1 MRYPRA
7 LAAAGFAPLLAAAAC
22 GDGTAP
28 APQPPPVRTILL
40 HRQDTGENLLLNTDG
55 SSAGAFVPDVPGMIP
70 IGASALGG
78 IAVLLDGRAIVL
90 ATLDH
95 PERVDTIINPAP
107 QVLGLASFSADE
119 LLVALVSYQPDSA
132 VLVYDRAN
140 RLVDTL
146 RYGNVDPALPPLIG
160 PDNDRIAVLS
170 ATPLSLFIT
179 SLSRSN
185 PGQPRADAIRV
196 ARVITRPIFGW
207 PRWTADGIVLAFV
220 RLATA
225 GPDTLVVGRFDPD
238 APDVPLVEL
247 YQALLAPGSDAQP
260 EHDQYATYALTAD
273 VRTLVLGAQVAGG
286 AGRQA
291 IYLVRSG
298 AAHAETLLDAP
309 GQFPLYPQ
317 FLRE

>member
-1 MRYPRA
+1 MRFAWVLP
-7 LAAAGFAPLLAAAAC
+7 AAGLAPLLAVAAC

-28 APQPPPVRTILL
+28 APQPPLRTILL

-55 SSAGAFVPDVPGMIP
+55 SSAGPFAPDVPNMIP
-70 IGASALGG
+70 IGASAPGG

-95 PERVDTIINPAP
+95 PDRVDTIIDPAP
-107 QVLGLASFSADE
+107 SVLGLASFSTDE
-119 LLVALVSYQPDSA
+119 RLVALVSYQPDSA

-140 RLVDTL
+140 RLTDTL
-146 RYGNVDPALPPLIG
+146 RYGNIEPALPPLIDM
-160 PDNDRIAVLS
+160 DNDRVAVLG
-170 ATPLSLFIT
+170 ATPLSLFLT
-179 SLSRSN
+179 MLSRSD
-185 PGQPRADAIRV
+185 PGQSRADPIRV

-207 PRWTADGIVLAFV
+207 PRWTVDGIVLAFI
-220 RLATA
+220 RLATT

-260 EHDQYATYALTAD
+260 EHAQYATYALTAD
-273 VRTLVLGAQVAGG
+273 VSTLVLGARVAGG

-291 IYLVRSG
+291 IYLFRSG

-309 GQFPLYPQ
+309 GEFPIYPL
-317 FLRE
+317 FLQE